1 MTKDEIIAL
10 MAQSARELHETGLIA
25 EKFDIDAS
33 SIVFGEG
40 SPLDS
45 IGFVTFVT
53 DVEERLAMATN
64 KDIAIAL
71 LDIENFD
78 ESTPVLSVD
87 KLADYLVRLVASSS

>member
-1 MTKDEIIAL
+1 MTKDQIIAL
-10 MAQSARELHETGLIA
+10 MAQSARELHESGLIA
-25 EKFDIDAS
+25 DPFDLKADS
-33 SIVFGEG
+33 VVFGEG

-53 DVEERLAMATN
+53 DVEERLATATK
-64 KDIAIAL
+64 KDIAVAL

-87 KLADYLVRLVASSS
+87 KLADYLVQLVASS

>member
-1 MTKDEIIAL
+1 MTKEEIIAI
-10 MAQSARELHETGLIA
+10 MAQSARELQETGLIQ
-25 EKFDIDAS
+25 EKFEIHAGS
-33 SIVFGEG
+33 VVFGEE

-53 DVEERLAMATN
+53 DVEERLVAATN
-64 KDIAIAL
+64 KDIAVAL

-87 KLADYLVRLVASSS
+87 KLADYLVRLVATS